1 MFLKPKVEHYNYDF
15 YAGLDYAFDIR
26 KPRGQRV
33 VRMRRLDGTEIK
45 ASDRIRVAMSNYRST
60 GTGGYPMIGEAK
72 TVYSGPDNVQD
83 LLTDYVRRKGT
94 VTIQENYK
102 FQLLY

>member
-1 MFLKPKVEHYNYDF
+1 
-15 YAGLDYAFDIR
+15 
-26 KPRGQRV
+26 
-33 VRMRRLDGTEIK
+33 
-45 ASDRIRVAMSNYRST
+45 
-60 GTGGYPMIGEAK
+60 MIGEAK